1 MKGMVRVS
9 LLVIALCAV
18 APSASAVILWDQGMS
33 TGTYKNEYGNTTSS
47 QNFADKVVFGTAV
60 QVTGYNH
67 FTSSITTANNMTVR
81 VYQDG
86 SSAPGSLIGSQ
97 SVALTS
103 STFVGTFGVSNT
115 DVYKWTLNL
124 AALNL
129 AAGTYWF
136 GASHDGTSGGG
147 QVALNGVSG
156 GDGAMAK
163 FNGSAYQHMDNT
175 LGDQA
180 FQVTGAP
187 VPEPATMVLCG
198 LALAAATRRRA
209 RRLA

>member
-18 APSASAVILWDQGMS
+18 VPSASAVILWDQGMS
-33 TGTYKNEYGNTTSS
+33 TGTYKNEWGNTTAS
-47 QNFADKVVFGTAV
+47 QNFADKAVFGTAV

-67 FTSSITTANNMTVR
+67 YTSSATTANTMTVR
-81 VYQDG
+81 VYQNG
-86 SSAPGSLIGSQ
+86 GSAPGSLIGSQ
-97 SVALTS
+97 SVAVAA
-103 STFVGTFGVSNT
+103 STLVSGSI
-115 DVYKWTLNL
+115 YKWTLNL

-129 AAGTYWF
+129 SAGTYWF
-136 GASHDGTSGGG
+136 GASHDGGSGGG
-147 QVALNGVSG
+147 QVALDGVSG
-156 GDGAMAK
+156 GDGSMAK
-163 FNGSAYQHMDNT
+163 FSGSTFQYMDNT

-198 LALAAATRRRA
+198 LALAAAARRRA
-209 RRLA
+209 KRLA